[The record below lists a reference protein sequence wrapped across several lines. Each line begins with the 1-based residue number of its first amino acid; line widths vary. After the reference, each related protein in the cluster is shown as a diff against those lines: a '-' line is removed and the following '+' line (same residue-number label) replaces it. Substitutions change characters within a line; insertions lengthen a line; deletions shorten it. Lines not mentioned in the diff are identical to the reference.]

1 MYAIRG
7 AISVPENTEDEILN
21 ATKELMN
28 AVANNNQLQE
38 KDLISII
45 TTATDDLN
53 KVYPGRALR
62 EIGYNSTPIL
72 CMQEMKVENS
82 SEKMI
87 RLLVYADGNKNKND
101 VRHQYLKKAKKLRPD
116 LVNE

>member
-7 AISVPENTEDEILN
+7 AISVEVNKVPNILA
-21 ATKELMN
+21 ATKELMKSLMREN
-28 AVANNNQLQE
+28 SLQE
-38 KDLISII
+38 EDLISII

-53 KVYPGRALR
+53 KVYPGRAIR
-62 EIGYNSTPIL
+62 ELGYNITPIL

-87 RLLVYADGNKNKND
+87 RLLVHVDKNKNKSQ
-101 VRHQYLKKAKKLRPD
+101 VKHQYLRDAKELRPD
-116 LVNE
+116 LVE